1 MILRNPAD
9 HDAPHQPGAG
19 QSLRV
24 QLAALAGL
32 IVAIVILLSTGLAF
46 WLSSTTRLSVIDSDL
61 RMKSYRLASQ
71 LADADADQL
80 RTEVATFR
88 RTNPRMEV
96 AASLAGEEVFY
107 GDPVPVAGP
116 FSVGSTGDLL
126 SENTYRGERT
136 IVRKT
141 PSGVT
146 VAVAQEIDPAHLV
159 SGSWGAASLVVLGAG
174 GLLAWASGALI
185 SAVGLRPV
193 RRLHRAIDVA
203 NETEQPTQLPV
214 EGDDEFAEIAEAVN
228 EMIGT
233 LEESK
238 TRQAQLVADAS
249 HELKTPLT
257 SMRTNIE
264 LLMMLYNSGKQDQ
277 ISAQDR
283 ADLERD
289 VLAQMEEMSILI
301 GDLVD
306 LARDE
311 AHQGVE
317 PEDFRLDEVLEEA
330 VDRVRRRRPDV
341 TFLFQADPWIIH
353 GDRFAMGR
361 APLNLI
367 DNAAKW
373 SPEGGTVRVSL
384 KAATRNAV
392 LIVDDSGPGIA
403 PEERTKVF
411 ERFYR
416 APESRS
422 MPGSGLGLAI
432 VKQVFDRHG
441 ATVVAEE
448 SDDGGARFR
457 VVFPGRSP
465 ENALGGEGGETLEGE
480 SGAVASTAR
489 AALSSS
495 SSRVIPKKSYS

>member
-1 MILRNPAD
+1 MHA
-9 HDAPHQPGAG
+9 
-19 QSLRV
+19 
-24 QLAALAGL
+24 
-32 IVAIVILLSTGLAF
+32 
-46 WLSSTTRLSVIDSDL
+46 
-61 RMKSYRLASQ
+61 
-71 LADADADQL
+71 
-80 RTEVATFR
+80 
-88 RTNPRMEV
+88 
-96 AASLAGEEVFY
+96 
-107 GDPVPVAGP
+107 
-116 FSVGSTGDLL
+116 
-126 SENTYRGERT
+126 
-136 IVRKT
+136 
-141 PSGVT
+141 
-146 VAVAQEIDPAHLV
+146 V
-159 SGSWGAASLVVLGAG
+159 SGSWGAAALVIVGVG
-174 GLLAWASGALI
+174 GLLAWLSGAMI

-193 RRLHRAIDVA
+193 RRLHRAIDDA
-203 NETEQPTQLPV
+203 NEKEQLSELPV
-214 EGDDEFAEIAEAVN
+214 EGDDEFAEIATSVN
-228 EMIGT
+228 SMIST

-264 LLMMLYNSGKQDQ
+264 LLMMLYNSGQQDQ

-301 GDLVD
+301 GDLVN

-311 AHQGVE
+311 AQQGVE

-373 SPEGGTVRVSL
+373 SPDGGTVRVSL

-403 PEERTKVF
+403 PEERSKVF

-457 VVFPGRSP
+457 VVFPGRLP
-465 ENALGGEGGETLEGE
+465 DDVVPDDAERELNASE
-480 SGAVASTAR
+480 
-489 AALSSS
+489 
-495 SSRVIPKKSYS
+495 SRVIPKKSYS

>member
-1 MILRNPAD
+1 MILRRHATSS
-9 HDAPHQPGAG
+9 APHPPGAG
-19 QSLRV
+19 QSLRL
-24 QLAALAGL
+24 QLAVLASITVG
-32 IVAIVILLSTGLAF
+32 IAIVIASGLAF
-46 WLSSTTRLSVIDSDL
+46 WLSSTTYQGLIDTDM
-61 RMKSYRLASQ
+61 RTKSYGLASQ
-71 LADADADQL
+71 LADAD
-80 RTEVATFR
+80 TEAVRAELAAFR
-88 RTNPRMEV
+88 RANPSVKV
-96 AASLAGEEVFY
+96 AVRPEGQSLFY
-107 GDPVPVAGP
+107 GDPVPVEGP
-116 FSVGSTGDLL
+116 FEKTSTGDEL
-126 SENTYRGERT
+126 SERT
-136 IVRKT
+136 IGGDRTLVRRAAN
-141 PSGVT
+141 GVT
-146 VAVAQEIDPAHLV
+146 VAMCQERDPMHAV
-159 SGSWGAASLVVLGAG
+159 SGSWGAAALVILGVG
-174 GLLAWASGALI
+174 GLLAWLSGAMI

-193 RRLHRAIDVA
+193 RRLHRAIDDA
-203 NETEQPTQLPV
+203 NEKEQLSELPV
-214 EGDDEFAEIAEAVN
+214 EGDDEFAEIATSVN
-228 EMIGT
+228 SMIST

-264 LLMMLYNSGKQDQ
+264 LLMMLYNTGQQDQ

-301 GDLVD
+301 GDLVN

-311 AHQGVE
+311 AQQGVE

-373 SPEGGTVRVSL
+373 SPDGGTVRVSL

-403 PEERTKVF
+403 PEERSKVF

-457 VVFPGRSP
+457 VVFPGRLP
-465 ENALGGEGGETLEGE
+465 DDVVPDDAERELNASE
-480 SGAVASTAR
+480 
-489 AALSSS
+489 
-495 SSRVIPKKSYS
+495 SRVIPKKSYS

>member
-1 MILRNPAD
+1 MILRHYD
-9 HDAPHQPGAG
+9 GEQAPHQPGAG
-19 QSLRV
+19 QSLRLK
-24 QLAALAGL
+24 LAVLASC
-32 IVAIVILLSTGLAF
+32 IVAVVILLSTSLAF
-46 WLSSTTRLSVIDSDL
+46 WLSATTRMDMI
-61 RMKSYRLASQ
+61 
-71 LADADADQL
+71 DADLQTKTYGLAAQL
-80 RTEVATFR
+80 TQDDITEPAQVRAEVEAFR
-88 RTNPRMEV
+88 RANPRVKV
-96 AASLAGEEVFY
+96 AASPKGSDVFY

-116 FSVGSTGDLL
+116 YMEASTGDEI
-126 SENTYRGERT
+126 SEHTYSGQRT
-136 IVRKT
+136 VARRT
-141 PSGVT
+141 TEGVT
-146 VAVAQEIDPAHLV
+146 VAMSQPTDPLNLV
-159 SGSWGAASLVVLGAG
+159 SGSWGAAALVIVGAG
-174 GLLAWASGALI
+174 GLLAWAAGALI

-193 RRLHRAIDVA
+193 RRLHHAIDEA
-203 NETEQPTQLPV
+203 NESDELAQLPV
-214 EGDDEFAEIAEAVN
+214 EGDDEFAQITSSVN
-228 EMIGT
+228 TMIRT

-238 TRQAQLVADAS
+238 TQQAQLVADAS

-264 LLMMLYNSGKQDQ
+264 LLMMLYNSGQQDQ

-311 AHQGVE
+311 AMRGTE

-341 TFLFQADPWIIH
+341 TFQFHADPWVIH

-373 SPEGGTVRVSL
+373 SPKGGTVRVSL

-403 PEERTKVF
+403 PEQRAKVF

-432 VKQVFDRHG
+432 VKQVCDRHG
-441 ATVVAEE
+441 ATIVAEE

-457 VVFPGRSP
+457 VVFPGKAP
-465 ENALGGEGGETLEGE
+465 EADDSSGEGEGDAAQAETTLK
-480 SGAVASTAR
+480 
-489 AALSSS
+489 
-495 SSRVIPKKSYS
+495 VIPKKSYS